1 MAFTGE
7 RKSNSKGIEIMTFGG
22 FMFWMA
28 SQVVG
33 TGLFAMW
40 YMRKHPEEAMKMMA
54 AMRSRMMRK

>member
-1 MAFTGE
+1 
-7 RKSNSKGIEIMTFGG
+7 MTFGG
-22 FMFWMA
+22 FMFWLA

-40 YMRKHPEEAMKMMA
+40 YMRKHPDEAMKMMV